1 LDKILEVKTSAGRTS
16 ERNIEMERSTDSG
29 VKLAPVRSI
38 INISDIKVSIKF
50 TLGFG
55 PSSVISFPRTKITQS
70 VKDFSMTRISSS
82 RVPITETIGV
92 AVGTTT
98 TK

>member
-1 LDKILEVKTSAGRTS
+1 MLEVKTSAGRTS

-29 VKLAPVRSI
+29 VKLAPVRNI
-38 INISDIKVSIKF
+38 TNISDIKVSIKC

-70 VKDFSMTRISSS
+70 GKDFSTTRISSS